1 MAEMT
6 LESIFT
12 PENIADPY
20 PMYRGLRES
29 NPALALPDAN
39 LLVLSSYELVQ
50 ATLRH
55 KQLGHGDDPRL
66 TEAELKERL
75 KNPAHAS
82 LRRTMLLKNPPD
94 HTRLRGLVVK
104 AFDARRVE
112 AMRSR
117 VIAIAN
123 DLVDGFIDDREGDLV
138 RLFTHPLPVIVIC
151 DMLGIPQADRQQ
163 FITGTRIS
171 GRLIDP
177 TPMTPEELQ
186 QANDNVTAS
195 QSYFD
200 GLCDERRAR
209 PTDDL
214 ITGLVESENEH
225 GKLTKDE
232 LSSNIA
238 LLFAA
243 GHETTVNLMGNALLA
258 LYRNPDQLALLKGDM
273 SLMAGA
279 VEEFL
284 RYDSSVQLSARSALA
299 STEIGSVQV
308 AEGTQIIT
316 LLAAAN
322 RDPAVFD
329 EPDTLDI
336 TRVGV
341 KPQSF
346 GGGIHYCLGAQLARL
361 EATEA
366 LKVLFER
373 LPDLQLQ
380 EIDNPDW
387 KQTITLR
394 GIKTM
399 PVTW

>member
-20 PMYRGLRES
+20 PMYKGLRES

-82 LRRTMLLKNPPD
+82 LRRTMLLKNPPH

-151 DMLGIPQADRQQ
+151 DMLGIPQADRQE
-163 FITGTRIS
+163 FTTGTRIS

-177 TPMTPEELQ
+177 N
-186 QANDNVTAS
+186 ADDAGRTATS
-195 QSYFD
+195 QRQRD
-200 GLCDERRAR
+200 GQPVVFRWLVRRTAR
-209 PTDDL
+209 AP
-214 ITGLVESENEH
+214 H
-225 GKLTKDE
+225 
-232 LSSNIA
+232 
-238 LLFAA
+238 
-243 GHETTVNLMGNALLA
+243 
-258 LYRNPDQLALLKGDM
+258 R
-273 SLMAGA
+273 
-279 VEEFL
+279 
-284 RYDSSVQLSARSALA
+284 RS
-299 STEIGSVQV
+299 
-308 AEGTQIIT
+308 
-316 LLAAAN
+316 
-322 RDPAVFD
+322 DH
-329 EPDTLDI
+329 
-336 TRVGV
+336 RVGG
-341 KPQSF
+341 K
-346 GGGIHYCLGAQLARL
+346 
-361 EATEA
+361 
-366 LKVLFER
+366 
-373 LPDLQLQ
+373 
-380 EIDNPDW
+380 
-387 KQTITLR
+387 
-394 GIKTM
+394 
-399 PVTW
+399 